1 MAVKKKSKK
10 KLKSKSK
17 GKPQPKKKKKA
28 VKKRGVPKK
37 AVRAKASKKKVVK
50 KTAVKKKPAAR
61 KPAPKRTAPVA
72 KPAVAASAVPPG
84 EVRMGTITHYYS
96 HLMVAV
102 VKVEAGSLREGD
114 TIHVKGHTS
123 DFRQRAGS
131 LELDHVQVPVA
142 RVGES
147 VGLKVVDHAR
157 EHDVVYLVSAP

>member
-1 MAVKKKSKK
+1 MAIKKKAKK

-17 GKPQPKKKKKA
+17 SKPLAKTKKKA
-28 VKKRGVPKK
+28 VKKRSAAKK
-37 AVRAKASKKKVVK
+37 TVRAKVLKK
-50 KTAVKKKPAAR
+50 KTAMKKKPGAR
-61 KPAPKRTAPVA
+61 KLVA
-72 KPAVAASAVPPG
+72 KPKQPAAKPAMATSAVPAG
-84 EVRMGTITHYYS
+84 EERLGTITHYYS

-102 VKVEAGSLREGD
+102 VKVEAGMLREGD

-131 LELDHVQVPVA
+131 LELDHVQVPAA

>member
-1 MAVKKKSKK
+1 MAVKKKAKK

-17 GKPQPKKKKKA
+17 SKPQTKAKKKA
-28 VKKRGVPKK
+28 VKKRSSAKK
-37 AVRAKASKKKVVK
+37 TVRAKVVKK
-50 KTAVKKKPAAR
+50 KTAVKKKPGAH
-61 KPAPKRTAPVA
+61 KPAAKQKQPAA
-72 KPAVAASAVPPG
+72 KPAMASAVPAG
-84 EVRMGTITHYYS
+84 EVRLGTITHYYS

-102 VKVEAGSLREGD
+102 VKVEAGMLREGD

-131 LELDHVQVPVA
+131 LELDHVHVPAA